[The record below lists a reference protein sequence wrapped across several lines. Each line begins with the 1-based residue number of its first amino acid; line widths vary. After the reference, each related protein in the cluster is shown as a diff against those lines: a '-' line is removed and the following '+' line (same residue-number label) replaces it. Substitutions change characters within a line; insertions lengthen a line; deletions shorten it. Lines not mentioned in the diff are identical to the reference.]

1 MKEVYE
7 FRINSDFA
15 HLLFEPDEGKK
26 VGGSIRV
33 VELTSSD
40 PKFHKIPIVAEEVKE
55 QYDKGFYFA
64 WNIRRE
70 YTEDELR
77 NASLFHL
84 KIGTVFE
91 PAGEVCGTIYNE
103 AEACEVCG
111 GSRLQIGPLMLRNG
125 SVPQTDI
132 ARTVAG
138 EVVVSR
144 RLAEAYRKSSLTGM
158 VLLPVL
164 LNGHESQYC
173 QVVGSTTIELS
184 SETVA
189 GIDPFNLSDS
199 SEAIEFEV
207 SNGHKV
213 ALAKEVYRCPKGH
226 TIGLNLLS
234 EPYVLGGAVAAMPDF
249 LISKQKVGVKRGLL
263 RPEPL
268 YLVSPRFRDMILREA
283 MTGFAFEV
291 AHIE

>member
-1 MKEVYE
+1 MKEIYE

-15 HLLFEPDEGKK
+15 HLLFEPDEGKH
-26 VGGSIRV
+26 VGSSIRV
-33 VELTSSD
+33 VELTGRD
-40 PKFHKIPIVAEEVKE
+40 PKFRMIPIVAREVKE
-55 QYDKGFYFA
+55 QFDKGFYFA
-64 WNIRRE
+64 WNVRRE

-91 PAGEVCGTIYNE
+91 PAGEVCGTVYNE

-111 GSRLQIGPLMLRNG
+111 GNRLQVGPLMLRNG

-138 EVVVSR
+138 EIVVSG
-144 RLAEAYRKSSLTGM
+144 RLAEAYRQSDLTGM

-173 QVVGSTTIELS
+173 QVVKSTTIDLS
-184 SETVA
+184 TKTVA
-189 GIDPFNLSDS
+189 GIDPFDLSDS

-226 TIGLNLLS
+226 TVGLNLLS
-234 EPYVLGGAVAAMPDF
+234 EPYALGGSVATMPDF
-249 LISKQKVGVKRGLL
+249 VASKQKIGVKRGLM

-268 YLVSPRFRDMILREA
+268 YLVSPRFRDMIQREA

-291 AHIE
+291 AHLE